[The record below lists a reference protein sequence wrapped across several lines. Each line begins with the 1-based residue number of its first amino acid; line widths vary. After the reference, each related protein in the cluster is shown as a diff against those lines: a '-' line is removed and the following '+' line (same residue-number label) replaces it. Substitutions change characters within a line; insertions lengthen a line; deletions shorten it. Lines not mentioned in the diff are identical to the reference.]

1 MGHHHSN
8 SHSSSGYADQL
19 GHIVPRPVYLKVF
32 VSLLA
37 LTAITVLVAQIDISP
52 GWNITMALFV
62 ATIKALLVMLFFMH
76 LKYESKITWVYVIFP
91 IALVAI
97 MVAGVYSDNPLRD
110 KPLPVKVQQK

>member
-8 SHSSSGYADQL
+8 SHSGSDYADQL

-32 VSLLA
+32 ISLLV
-37 LTAITVLVAQIDISP
+37 LTVITVIVAGIDISP

-76 LKYESKITWVYVIFP
+76 LKYENKITWVYVIFP
-91 IALVAI
+91 IVLVAI
-97 MVAGVYSDNPLRD
+97 MVGGVYSDNPLRD
-110 KPLPVKVQQK
+110 KPVPVKVIQK